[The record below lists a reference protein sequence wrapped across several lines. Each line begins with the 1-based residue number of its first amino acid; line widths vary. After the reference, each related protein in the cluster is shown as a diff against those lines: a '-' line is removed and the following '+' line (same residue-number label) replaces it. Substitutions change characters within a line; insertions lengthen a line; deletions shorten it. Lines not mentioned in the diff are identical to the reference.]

1 MKYLLSLLLG
11 VVTGVSLFL
20 ALLYFNPFAGR
31 TEISPLA
38 VSDQKLLNLR
48 YDVVADKT
56 LLYTNDGESLVAPY
70 PPKVE
75 EIWEPTVRDSW
86 VMVVELTDASGDAV
100 GVGVKFS
107 SESDATRLLNAEV
120 LVDSAWHIYLPGRGS
135 LFVEQRENYWS
146 YIRDIVIP
154 ARWSSGDSWRGAWLG
169 IMTTGP
175 NQIGTGR
182 VWGGHGEFAG
192 GESESVEP
200 LQATAYSAVTG
211 PAAMTGSLT
220 VSVPTRSADADAE
233 AAVSDQL

>member
-1 MKYLLSLLLG
+1 MKYLVSLLIG
-11 VVTGVSLFL
+11 IATGIVLFL
-20 ALLYFNPFAGR
+20 VLLYFNPFAGR
-31 TEISPLA
+31 IEISPLA
-38 VSDQKLLNLR
+38 VSDQQLLNLR

-56 LLYTNDGESLVAPY
+56 LLYTNDGESLVVPH

-86 VMVVELTDASGDAV
+86 VMVVELTNASGDPV

-107 SESDATRLLNAEV
+107 SESDATRPLNAEA
-120 LVDSAWHIYLPGRGS
+120 LVDSAWHIYLPGRGT

-182 VWGGHGEFAG
+182 VWGGNGEFAEG
-192 GESESVEP
+192 TSESVET

-211 PAAMTGSLT
+211 PAAMAGSLT
-220 VSVPTRSADADAE
+220 ISVPEKPDAIDTQADG
-233 AAVSDQL
+233 SDQP